1 MRNSIIYKYMYM
13 TTTKMIASLSIAIT
27 TLLMAC
33 GGGGKQ
39 NSSNEQHS
47 QEISVVATQYDFRI
61 VQQHKHA
68 STSYT
73 QGLQYV
79 EGVMW
84 EGTGREGMSHLQCID
99 LATGECDI
107 VASLPKNEFGEGITH
122 HNGRIY
128 QLTWEEEIAHVYDA
142 QGNELKTIPYK
153 GEGWGI
159 TSDGQR
165 LYMSDGSAAIR
176 IVNEDNFAT
185 EGVINVTFN
194 NMTLDLI
201 NELEWIEGSIWA
213 NIYLTDLIVEIDPKS
228 GKVVGYVDLE
238 PLRSLLRNN
247 PEAEALNGIAYN
259 SQTKHLYVTGK
270 DWNTLFE
277 IEIIK

>member
-1 MRNSIIYKYMYM
+1 MYM
-13 TTTKMIASLSIAIT
+13 TTTKMIASLSVAIA

-79 EGVMW
+79 EGIMW
-84 EGTGREGMSHLQCID
+84 EGTGREGMSHLQRID

-128 QLTWEEEIAHVYDA
+128 QLTWEEEIAHVYDT

-277 IEIIK
+277 IEIYK

>member
-1 MRNSIIYKYMYM
+1 MYM

-39 NSSNEQHS
+39 STTNEEPAKEVS
-47 QEISVVATQYDFRI
+47 MVATQYDFRI

-79 EGVMW
+79 EGIMW
-84 EGTGREGMSHLQCID
+84 EGTGREGMSHLQRID

-159 TSDGQR
+159 TSDGQH

-201 NELEWIEGSIWA
+201 NELEWIDGSIWA

-228 GKVVGYVDLE
+228 GKVMGYVDLE
-238 PLRSLLRNN
+238 PLRTLLKSN

-259 SQTKHLYVTGK
+259 QTTKHLYVTGK

-277 IEIIK
+277 IEIYK

>member
-1 MRNSIIYKYMYM
+1 MYM
-13 TTTKMIASLSIAIT
+13 TTTKMIASLSVAIA

-39 NSSNEQHS
+39 NSSNEQQS
-47 QEISVVATQYDFRI
+47 QEISVAATQYDFRI

-79 EGVMW
+79 EGIMW
-84 EGTGREGMSHLQCID
+84 EGTGREGMSHLQRID

-128 QLTWEEEIAHVYDA
+128 QLTWEEEIAHVYDT

-213 NIYLTDLIVEIDPKS
+213 NIYLTDLIVEIDPKN

-259 SQTKHLYVTGK
+259 PTTKHLYVTGK

-277 IEIIK
+277 IEIYK